1 MSEEPVSPEEK
12 KESSDRFRR
21 LLNRDEGEQIPP
33 FDEFELPGDASPD
46 ELDQGLDFA
55 EPAYRPGVDTL
66 ILEELPEAHLEPD
79 VDPAGDPEGA
89 PPPSPSQSSPAES
102 SPTLEDTKPV
112 STREA
117 GSRNAAGFPAPPGLG
132 GAAYSPPPAVDQNGM
147 PLPRRVDEIDVDA
160 TRVTPTAYSNASRWR
175 QPGSTPPPSTGYSPP
190 VVPAPARQPPALPPS
205 SSAQVSTYDWR
216 KGLGCLLRLAISG
229 LFVLVVV
236 AVCLGSF
243 LIYQYYS
250 IARDLPNVGELRQ
263 RASTF
268 ETTRILDRNG
278 NLLYEILDPSAGRR
292 TYVPLSKIS
301 PYLVAATVAT
311 EDKEYYSHPG
321 FDAFAIA
328 RAFIQNYQSGETVS
342 GASTITQQL
351 ARNLLF
357 TPEERSRRTYE
368 RKIREAVLAA
378 EITRLYSKD
387 EILELYLN
395 ENYYGNMAY
404 GVEAASQTYFGMPA
418 DQLTLGQA
426 AFLAGLP
433 QAPAVY
439 DVYTN
444 RELTLKR
451 QEDVLVLMYEASQE
465 QGCIYVSN
473 NPQRICLDPVAAT
486 QAANELNDY
495 QFRTPYVQIR
505 YPHWVNYV
513 RSLLEK
519 QYDPQTIYRSGFTV
533 HTTLDPQL
541 QDLAQQAVSEQL
553 ERLADKRATDG
564 ALVALRPN
572 TGEILAM
579 VGSADFYNE
588 AISGQVN
595 MAVSPRQPGS
605 AIKPLTYTAAFEK
618 GWTPGTLIW
627 DVPSEFTP
635 SGQPDDPGP
644 VYKPVNY
651 DDRFHGP
658 VTVRTALGS
667 SYNVPAVKTLNFVG
681 IYDDPAT
688 PQQDGFI
695 PFAQRLGITTLTR
708 PDYGLSLTLGGGEV
722 TLLELAGAYATLANN
737 GRRIPPVAITKI
749 VDYQG
754 NLVYQYQQP
763 SGDQVIRPEH
773 AYLISSILSDNQAR
787 TPAFGPDS
795 VLRLPFNAAVKTGTT
810 NDFRDNWTLGFTP
823 ELVTGVWVGNADY
836 SPMQNISGVAGAAP
850 IWSQFMQAAI
860 QQIAG
865 GNPSPF
871 ARPGS
876 IVEKV
881 ICEIS
886 GTEPSE
892 WCPKQRSELF
902 AADQPP
908 RPKEDD
914 LWQKSTIDTW
924 TGLAA
929 SDACADFTDEV
940 FTLNVDDEWAR
951 KWIRRDKQGKNWAE
965 EMGFDEPVQFSPER
979 ECRADDPRP
988 RLAFASPAEGATI
1001 SITPLELFGLA
1012 DATAWFK
1019 SVRLEFGP
1027 GDDPVDWEQLARGNS
1042 PLPDVEKLHTWDLL
1056 NFPAGPVT
1064 VRLYME
1070 STEDTYA
1077 ELRLHLNMQV
1087 PTPTPTPT
1095 PTFTP
1100 TLTPTLTPSP
1110 TITPSETPHLPKATD
1125 TPTPSPTLST
1135 P

>member
-1 MSEEPVSPEEK
+1 
-12 KESSDRFRR
+12 
-21 LLNRDEGEQIPP
+21 
-33 FDEFELPGDASPD
+33 
-46 ELDQGLDFA
+46 
-55 EPAYRPGVDTL
+55 
-66 ILEELPEAHLEPD
+66 
-79 VDPAGDPEGA
+79 
-89 PPPSPSQSSPAES
+89 
-102 SPTLEDTKPV
+102 
-112 STREA
+112 
-117 GSRNAAGFPAPPGLG
+117 
-132 GAAYSPPPAVDQNGM
+132 
-147 PLPRRVDEIDVDA
+147 
-160 TRVTPTAYSNASRWR
+160 
-175 QPGSTPPPSTGYSPP
+175 
-190 VVPAPARQPPALPPS
+190 
-205 SSAQVSTYDWR
+205 
-216 KGLGCLLRLAISG
+216 

-236 AVCLGSF
+236 AVCIGSF

-301 PYLVAATVAT
+301 PYLVAATIAT

-328 RAFIQNYQSGETVS
+328 RAFVQNYQSGETVS

-357 TPEERSRRTYE
+357 TPDERSRRTYE

-404 GVEAASQTYFGMPA
+404 GVEAAAMTYFGVPA

-444 RELTLKR
+444 REQTLKR
-451 QEDVLVLMYEASQE
+451 QEDVVVLMYEVSQE
-465 QGCIYVSN
+465 QGCIYISNSSQVSFD
-473 NPQRICLDPVAAT
+473 LVAT
-486 QAANELNDY
+486 QAANELKDY

-513 RSLLEK
+513 RYLLEK

-541 QDLAQQAVSEQL
+541 QDLAQQSVSDQVA
-553 ERLADKRATDG
+553 RLAEKRATDG
-564 ALVALRPN
+564 ALVAIRPN

-579 VGSADFYNE
+579 VGSADFYND
-588 AISGQVN
+588 AIAGQVN

-658 VTVRTALGS
+658 ITARTALGS
-667 SYNVPAVKTLNFVG
+667 SYNVPAVKTLNYVG

-688 PQQDGFI
+688 PQQEGFI
-695 PFAQRLGITTLTR
+695 PFTQRMGITTLTR

-722 TLLELAGAYATLANN
+722 TLLELAGAYATFANN

-773 AYLISSILSDNQAR
+773 AYHLVN
-787 TPAFGPDS
+787 P
-795 VLRLPFNAAVKTGTT
+795 LR
-810 NDFRDNWTLGFTP
+810 
-823 ELVTGVWVGNADY
+823 
-836 SPMQNISGVAGAAP
+836 
-850 IWSQFMQAAI
+850 
-860 QQIAG
+860 
-865 GNPSPF
+865 
-871 ARPGS
+871 
-876 IVEKV
+876 
-881 ICEIS
+881 
-886 GTEPSE
+886 
-892 WCPKQRSELF
+892 
-902 AADQPP
+902 
-908 RPKEDD
+908 
-914 LWQKSTIDTW
+914 
-924 TGLAA
+924 
-929 SDACADFTDEV
+929 
-940 FTLNVDDEWAR
+940 
-951 KWIRRDKQGKNWAE
+951 
-965 EMGFDEPVQFSPER
+965 
-979 ECRADDPRP
+979 
-988 RLAFASPAEGATI
+988 
-1001 SITPLELFGLA
+1001 
-1012 DATAWFK
+1012 
-1019 SVRLEFGP
+1019 
-1027 GDDPVDWEQLARGNS
+1027 
-1042 PLPDVEKLHTWDLL
+1042 
-1056 NFPAGPVT
+1056 
-1064 VRLYME
+1064 
-1070 STEDTYA
+1070 
-1077 ELRLHLNMQV
+1077 
-1087 PTPTPTPT
+1087 
-1095 PTFTP
+1095 
-1100 TLTPTLTPSP
+1100 
-1110 TITPSETPHLPKATD
+1110 
-1125 TPTPSPTLST
+1125 
-1135 P
+1135 